1 MDDVNPGLSKIL
13 LAGAAL
19 GTVLNLADSIRDR
32 GLRNALTLFGLGI
45 CLPAIGES
53 LVTGPL
59 KLLRHR
65 TQPRVAGVPV
75 GILLGWYCVI
85 NGSLAVAERA
95 LAQLPMSESRR
106 RAVLPVGAALVGTS
120 LDLVLD
126 PCGLDIGLWEWRSGG
141 PYAAEI
147 EGSNG
152 RKGVPVVNYLGWMA
166 LVGGV
171 AYVHERLS
179 ENSGISS
186 ESRISGLLLV
196 PFYLAAFAWAIRE
209 RKLRY
214 LLYSAAF
221 PAALGM
227 SIRRP

>member
-1 MDDVNPGLSKIL
+1 MNPGLSKIL

-19 GTVLNLADSIRDR
+19 GTILNLAGSIRDR

-59 KLLRHR
+59 KFLRHR
-65 TQPRVAGVPV
+65 TRPRVAGVPV
-75 GILLGWYCVI
+75 GILLGWYCAI

-106 RAVLPVGAALVGTS
+106 RAALPVGAALVGTS

-126 PCGLDIGLWEWRSGG
+126 PYGLDIGLWEWRSGG

-166 LVGGV
+166 LVGSV
-171 AYVHERLS
+171 AYVHELFS
-179 ENSGISS
+179 ENNDRSS
-186 ESRISGLLLV
+186 ESRIPGLLLV
-196 PFYLAAFAWAIRE
+196 PFYLAAFVWAIRE

-227 SIRRP
+227 SIRRS